1 MYKLSTCL
9 TIIYYLIYS
18 FIYETYFIMR
28 KSCLLQ
34 LIYLVVSFIEHL
46 LICIEQVATD
56 TFFHSVSYIIAYQ
69 CETMY

>member
-46 LICIEQVATD
+46 LIASNKLQQTL
-56 TFFHSVSYIIAYQ
+56 FS
-69 CETMY
+69 

>member
-18 FIYETYFIMR
+18 HIYETYCIMR

-46 LICIEQVATD
+46 LIASNELQQTL
-56 TFFHSVSYIIAYQ
+56 FFHNVSYIIA
-69 CETMY
+69 